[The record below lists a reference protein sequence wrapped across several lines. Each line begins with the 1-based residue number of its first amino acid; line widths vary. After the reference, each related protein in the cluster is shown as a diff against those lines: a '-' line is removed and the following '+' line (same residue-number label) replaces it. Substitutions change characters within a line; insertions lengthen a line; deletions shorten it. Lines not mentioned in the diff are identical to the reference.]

1 MCNASWTA
9 NDGLVTL
16 EDHMPGML
24 RSLDGALLRFAQAMQ
39 AREIT
44 FPAITPVSQLS
55 PIDYFKNFPHLG
67 LAVSALDPA
76 HFGDDLEHSSMKT
89 GHVTP
94 DSLGNANYFLPSAA
108 CYPIYAHLRD
118 RTLAGTQYITTVQRC
133 FRNETHYEGMRRL
146 LGFTM
151 REIVAVGTYEDV
163 RDFLDLGKQCVLSM
177 AEAAGLPLEVQ
188 KAHDPFFTAGNDK
201 SRTQKLLGLKQEL
214 VFEDSVAVSSVN
226 AHMGFFGERWR
237 IRLDPA
243 HFAFSGCIAFGLER
257 WLHALTKTHQ
267 NDPTAMLRAIQMGET
282 AAINRL
288 GAPIPTRRQPQPE
301 MPGVV

>member
-1 MCNASWTA
+1 VCDANWTA
-9 NDGLVTL
+9 TNGLVTL
-16 EDHMPGML
+16 EGPMPAIL
-24 RSLDGALLRFAQAMQ
+24 RSLDSTLLRFAQAMK

-44 FPAITPVSQLS
+44 FPAITPVTQLC

-76 HFGDDLEHSSMKT
+76 HFGEDLEHASLAT
-89 GHVTP
+89 GYVTP
-94 DSLGNANYFLPSAA
+94 DSLGNAKYFLPSAA

-118 RTLAGTQYITTVQRC
+118 RTIVGTQYITTVQRC
-133 FRNETHYEGMRRL
+133 FRNETHYDGMRRL

-163 RDFLDLGKQCVLSM
+163 RDFLEIGKQCVLSL
-177 AEAAGLPLEVQ
+177 ANAAGLPLEVQ
-188 KAHDPFFTAGNDK
+188 KAHDPFFSATNEK

-214 VFEDSVAVSSVN
+214 VFEDAVAISSVN

-243 HFAFSGCIAFGLER
+243 HYAFSGCIAFGLER
-257 WLHALTKTHQ
+257 WLHALAKTH
-267 NDPTAMLRAIQMGET
+267 NNETASMLRAIQLGET
-282 AAINRL
+282 AAL
-288 GAPIPTRRQPQPE
+288 HTLDAGLPKRRQPQLE
-301 MPGVV
+301 MPGVQ